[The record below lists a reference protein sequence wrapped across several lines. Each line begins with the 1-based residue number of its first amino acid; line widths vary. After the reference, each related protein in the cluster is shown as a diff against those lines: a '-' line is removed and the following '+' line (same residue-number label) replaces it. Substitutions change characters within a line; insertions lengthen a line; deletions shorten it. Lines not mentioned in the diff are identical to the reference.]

1 MTEDRFLGRWS
12 RRKQEA
18 RKEPQAS
25 EAGTAAAEAP
35 APAVP
40 ESLDEATA
48 EEIAALPSVESVMD
62 VAGLRPFL
70 RRGIPAAM
78 RQAALRRI
86 WRLDPKIRDYVDAA
100 QDYAFDWNAPGGVP
114 GGGGI
119 VTQEQVAGILDRLFA
134 PKTPAEPTP
143 QEDPQAVPVAV
154 QEGAG
159 DAAPDPVPEP
169 ISREGKA
176 APAARDV
183 PRNRHGSATP
193 S

>member
-1 MTEDRFLGRWS
+1 MSEDRFLERWS

-18 RKEPQAS
+18 REEPQVA
-25 EAGTAAAEAP
+25 AGKAAADPPEP
-35 APAVP
+35 AAQDH
-40 ESLDEATA
+40 SGEATA
-48 EEIAALPSVESVMD
+48 EEIAALPSVETVMD
-62 VAGLRPFL
+62 VAGLRQFL
-70 RRGIPAAM
+70 RRGIPSGM

-119 VTQEQVAGILDRLFA
+119 ITPEQVAGILDRLFA
-134 PKTPAEPTP
+134 PKKPAEPTR
-143 QEDPQAVPVAV
+143 QEDPEAASAEPA
-154 QEGAG
+154 GMAG
-159 DAAPDPVPEP
+159 DDAPSPPEEPDSRETAVVPAAPE
-169 ISREGKA
+169 
-176 APAARDV
+176 V